1 MTGPEFKVRTLDWLK
16 VSAQR
21 AIGRELIEMHPETT
35 KVIVHEEINRM
46 AIELRQ
52 YMLAENLLSD
62 TKSVPFK
69 VTVNVPVEAT
79 VQVPI
84 PNSWWR
90 NLLGLPE
97 QIVPHTVHL
106 LKKVAIDGSVP
117 VRAEHFAAY
126 PQHKLGL
133 TPDQLGRPVMFSQY
147 TSNPY
152 VPGSVGEPTDE
163 PDIGFVRFV
172 Q

>member
-1 MTGPEFKVRTLDWLK
+1 MTEPEFKVRTLDWLK

-35 KVIVHEEINRM
+35 KVILHEEVNRM
-46 AIELRQ
+46 AVELRQ
-52 YMLAENLLSD
+52 HMLAEKLLSD

-69 VTVNVPVEAT
+69 VTVSVPFETT

-84 PNSWWR
+84 PNSWFR

-97 QIVPHTVHL
+97 QSVPHTVRL
-106 LKKVAIDGSVP
+106 VKKVAIDGAVP

-133 TPDQLGRPVMFSQY
+133 TPDQFGTPVMFSQY

-163 PDIGFVRFV
+163 PDIGFVRY
-172 Q
+172 QQ